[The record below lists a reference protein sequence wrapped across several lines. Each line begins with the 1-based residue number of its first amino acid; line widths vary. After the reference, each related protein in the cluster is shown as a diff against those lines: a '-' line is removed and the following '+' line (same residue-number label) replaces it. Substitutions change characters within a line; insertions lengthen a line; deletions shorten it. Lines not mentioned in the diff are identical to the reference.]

1 MVMIVWFSSTD
12 NSIIFVTEFFSC
24 NSIFQYL
31 WLYAK
36 IVWSKCNNLQIQVIT
51 NGGTCNKQIHTMFNQ
66 EKGEEKKEKKT
77 KTIWKRTLDIEVCY
91 EHNDNNSYHFTN
103 WKDSRL
109 GETEH
114 THTQTPTKSQRS
126 SWNVYNLIIQHWRE
140 NFSFLIKL
148 EPFSL

>member
-66 EKGEEKKEKKT
+66 EKGGEKKRRRRKQYGKGLLT
-77 KTIWKRTLDIEVCY
+77 SKCAMNIMIIIVIILRIERIVDWVKQ
-91 EHNDNNSYHFTN
+91 NT
-103 WKDSRL
+103 
-109 GETEH
+109 H
-114 THTQTPTKSQRS
+114 THKHQPNHKDP
-126 SWNVYNLIIQHWRE
+126 
-140 NFSFLIKL
+140 L
-148 EPFSL
+148 EMYTT